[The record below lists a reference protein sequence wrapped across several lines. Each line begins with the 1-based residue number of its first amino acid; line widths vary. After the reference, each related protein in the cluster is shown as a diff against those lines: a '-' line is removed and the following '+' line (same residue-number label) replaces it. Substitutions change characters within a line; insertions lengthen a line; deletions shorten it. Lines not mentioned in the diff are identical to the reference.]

1 MGSTGAVPGSEA
13 GGDRGVRDGLVS
25 EWIVKLDES
34 VMLVALLVYVER
46 GNKESDGD
54 RWCHTG
60 SRTVPQPNKR
70 KVSALRRT
78 HAASLPY
85 MMETLA
91 PTPPLHRS
99 HPVTFKAVSKSYGE
113 RSVGGAGVKWPK
125 FTGTQQWKAAFQA
138 PLCVAP
144 HASPFVIND
153 LLCGRLLNCSKG
165 LNAA

>member
-99 HPVTFKAVSKSYGE
+99 HPVTFKAASKSYGE

-125 FTGTQQWKAAFQA
+125 FTETQQ
-138 PLCVAP
+138 
-144 HASPFVIND
+144 
-153 LLCGRLLNCSKG
+153 
-165 LNAA
+165 